1 MKKEEKYKSIDEVR
15 LPYYVDASHNGF
27 QVDAPPEKLVDM
39 TKEDMLLY
47 NINTYISSY
56 VIKYNSYIEELLRTF
71 YPVNTNGITKIKK
84 DLSIINYIIENNQ
97 KFIFT
102 TPNIQTKSIFTLDAV
117 LAFCILIDLSGNL
130 MSVCI
135 SRYFKDALD
144 YVVPV
149 HAGDK
154 PGIDVIRS
162 KIRPDT
168 ASSWIASLTGIKYIT
183 KYYKM
188 PVLIVNTE
196 EHYPYL
202 QLVKSMRK
210 RSKHGQI
217 EALGRNIV
225 NDFML
230 MRELKFD
237 HEFDLDCFYMIKY
250 NALGKINNAII
261 PKYRYT
267 IQKLYSAKEYYNVD
281 TGGNYGKFR

>member
-1 MKKEEKYKSIDEVR
+1 
-15 LPYYVDASHNGF
+15 
-27 QVDAPPEKLVDM
+27 
-39 TKEDMLLY
+39 
-47 NINTYISSY
+47 
-56 VIKYNSYIEELLRTF
+56 
-71 YPVNTNGITKIKK
+71 
-84 DLSIINYIIENNQ
+84 
-97 KFIFT
+97 
-102 TPNIQTKSIFTLDAV
+102 
-117 LAFCILIDLSGNL
+117 

-149 HAGDK
+149 HASDK
-154 PGIDVIRS
+154 PGIDTIRS

-168 ASSWIASLTGIKYIT
+168 ANSWIVSLTGIKYIT

-230 MRELKFD
+230 MRELKFEY
-237 HEFDLDCFYMIKY
+237 EFDLDSFYMIKY
-250 NALGKINNAII
+250 NALGKINNAIT

-267 IQKLYSAKEYYNVD
+267 VQFLYSAKEYYNVEA
-281 TGGNYGKFR
+281 GQSYGKFR